1 MLACGGGGEGCNA
14 SVPCCT
20 SLILFLRLRFA
31 EHINNTLSKDTFLK
45 EGGYIPMD
53 ASSSDL
59 FVRISDCIV
68 QAYQRGASR
77 YGWGARLE
85 LPHGGK
91 PLNLWERQEDNNVVI
106 NSAKSIG
113 CQVIN
118 IHAPDLMRAAEDHKE
133 HLVLGLG
140 WQIVKAQL
148 MNKISLKE
156 VPEPVGLRV
165 ST

>member
-1 MLACGGGGEGCNA
+1 
-14 SVPCCT
+14 
-20 SLILFLRLRFA
+20 
-31 EHINNTLSKDTFLK
+31 
-45 EGGYIPMD
+45 MD

-59 FVRISDCIV
+59 FVRISDGILLCKLINAA
-68 QAYQRGASR
+68 QADTVDERALNY
-77 YGWGARLE
+77 
-85 LPHGGK
+85 PTGGK
-91 PLNLWERQEDNNVVI
+91 PLNLWERQENNNVVI

-133 HLVLGLG
+133 HLVLGLV

-156 VPEPVGLRV
+156 VPELVRLCV